1 MVKKSDGSL
10 RFCVN
15 YRQLNLETVKDCYL
29 LPRIDACLD
38 ALGEA
43 RWFSTFDLRSGYHQ
57 VTMDPRDAEKTTFIT
72 RIGTYCFQ
80 AMPFELCNAPA
91 TFQRLMNVV
100 LSGLNQ
106 DVLLVYLDDIIIHSG
121 DLPSH
126 LKSIERFLER
136 MRLANLKL
144 KVSKCRMLQREVHF
158 LGHVMSDNGLKMDP
172 AKIEA
177 VATWPEPQ
185 NLKEV
190 RSFVGLC
197 AWFR

>member
-1 MVKKSDGSL
+1 M
-10 RFCVN
+10 
-15 YRQLNLETVKDCYL
+15 
-29 LPRIDACLD
+29 
-38 ALGEA
+38 
-43 RWFSTFDLRSGYHQ
+43 FSWCTW
-57 VTMDPRDAEKTTFIT
+57 TT
-72 RIGTYCFQ
+72 
-80 AMPFELCNAPA
+80 
-91 TFQRLMNVV
+91 
-100 LSGLNQ
+100 SS
-106 DVLLVYLDDIIIHSG
+106 SG

-126 LKSIERFLER
+126 LKSIERVLEW

-158 LGHVMSDNGLKMDP
+158 LGHVVSDNGLKMDP

-197 AWFR
+197 AWYRELVSDFATHTAPLHSLTRKGQRFL